1 MTADQE
7 TEALQPEGRKGAV
20 VAFSGGVDSCFSA
33 YRHVRGEGLR
43 FPRQVDGAVMIH
55 GFDIPLADGEAF
67 RRAADKSRKILAS
80 LDLELMTVQSNYKEI
95 VADFPQS
102 HGPAMASCLA
112 LFGGGFREGLIGQ
125 TFTYGEIRHIAEG
138 VNALTDPMLSSSA
151 FRVIPDGAA
160 FERADKIKLLGRWD
174 EFLQDLRVC
183 CGLGTRAGIAA
194 DAKNA
199 SATSS
204 HFEPWDLACR
214 NGFEHDVTDEQI
226 EKLEPGIGIRP
237 FIRYGGLAELAAA
250 SGSSGSWVR
259 VLEKRLVSVRH
270 TTTEAQVV
278 AEGPEAA

>member
-1 MTADQE
+1 MHRGLTAVEMTADQE

-183 CGLGTRAGIAA
+183 SGWADKGRNCCRCEKCIRNILTFRALGLGL
-194 DAKNA
+194 
-199 SATSS
+199 
-204 HFEPWDLACR
+204 PQC
-214 NGFEHDVTDEQI
+214 FEHDVTDGQI

-237 FIRYGGLAELAAA
+237 FIRYGDLAELAAA
-250 SGSSGSWVR
+250 SDSSGSWVR

-270 TTTEAQVV
+270 TTTE
-278 AEGPEAA
+278 E